1 MFYRALKYTN
11 GGEEVVFRNF
21 RYLNEA
27 YAWLVPINAVQ
38 EAERWHI
45 KLLPPLMRVFE
56 TVMNRDGRMEGHTEV
71 VGWNELEEETTIY
84 IQTVDAWDDALPNF

>member
-1 MFYRALKYTN
+1 
-11 GGEEVVFRNF
+11 VFRNF

-27 YAWLVPINAVQ
+27 YVWVLPVNAVQ

-45 KLLPPLMRVFE
+45 KLLPALTRAFE
-56 TVMNRDGRMEGHTEV
+56 TVMNRDRRMEGHTEV

-84 IQTVDAWDDALPNF
+84 IQTVDAWDSALPNF

>member
-27 YAWLVPINAVQ
+27 YAWILPANAVQ

-45 KLLPPLMRVFE
+45 KLLPPLSRAFE
-56 TVMNRDGRMEGHTEV
+56 TVMNRAGRMEGHVEV
-71 VGWNELEEETTIY
+71 VGWNEMEEETTVY
-84 IQTVDAWDDALPNF
+84 IQTVEAWDDALPRF

>member
-1 MFYRALKYTN
+1 M
-11 GGEEVVFRNF
+11 FRNF

-27 YAWLVPINAVQ
+27 YVWVLPVNAVQ

-45 KLLPPLMRVFE
+45 KLLPALTRAFE
-56 TVMNRDGRMEGHTEV
+56 TVMNRDRRMEGHTEV

-84 IQTVDAWDDALPNF
+84 IQTVDAWDSALPNF